1 MADFLLPSTPIYGHV
16 RPMLTIG
23 AGLRERGHAVTVLT
37 GSKYEAAVRA
47 AGLRFRPLPAAADY
61 DDADLSG
68 WLPDRGRYRGVAAG
82 RYDVI
87 GLFIRPL
94 QAQNQALADALR
106 AGTYD
111 AVICETGYLGA
122 LPALY
127 TVPAVRRLP
136 MIGISTTPLALMSAD
151 CAPFGSG
158 LHPGRTSWSRRR
170 NRRINTILHHGPL
183 RPIQQALDA
192 AVGPLGVPPGV
203 ADYFDQAGM
212 FDTTFH
218 LAAPGFEYPRS
229 DMPTSIRL
237 VGPLRP
243 ERGTIPR
250 PDWWADLRAPEPV
263 VHVTQGTVDNV
274 TLGKLLVPAIRG
286 LAGEP
291 VLVVASTGGRPVAE
305 VVAAVGGPL
314 PSNVRVAEFL
324 PYDELLPL
332 TDVVVTN
339 GGFGGVQQALAHGLP
354 LVVAGDTEDK
364 PEVAA
369 RVAWSGTGVNLR
381 RGTPSPARV
390 RSGVRAVLTDP
401 RYRRAARR
409 LQQQIDELGDPL
421 TEIVAAAEVAA
432 TACGPHKVPRTPQPY
447 AATPSIRS
455 TVVKV

>member
-23 AGLRERGHAVTVLT
+23 AELRRRGHGVTVLT
-37 GSKYEAAVRA
+37 GSKYQEAVRL
-47 AGLRFRPLPAAADY
+47 AGLDFLPLPPAADY

-68 WLPDRGRYRGVAAG
+68 WLPDRDRYRGVAAG

-87 GLFIRPL
+87 GLFIQPL
-94 QAQNQALADALR
+94 EAQHQALTAALR
-106 AGTYD
+106 EGTFD

-122 LPALY
+122 LPELY
-127 TVPAVRRLP
+127 TVPAARRLP

-212 FDTTFH
+212 FDVTFH

-229 DMPTSIRL
+229 DMPPSIRL

-250 PDWWADLRAPEPV
+250 PDWWADLGGPEPV
-263 VHVTQGTVDNV
+263 VHVTQGTMDNIA
-274 TLGKLLVPAIRG
+274 LDKLLLPTIRG
-286 LAGEP
+286 LADEP
-291 VLVVASTGGRPVAE
+291 VLVVASTGGRPLTE
-305 VVAAVGGPL
+305 VAAAYGPL
-314 PSNVRVAEFL
+314 PSNVRVATFL
-324 PYDELLPL
+324 PYDQLLPL

-354 LVVAGDTEDK
+354 LVVAGATEDK

-369 RVAWSGTGVNLR
+369 RVAWSRTGVNLR

-390 RSGVRAVLTDP
+390 RSGVRAVLADP
-401 RYRRAARR
+401 RYRRAAQG
-409 LQQQIDELGDPL
+409 LQQQIQDLGDPL
-421 TEIVAAAEVAA
+421 VEIVAAAEMAA
-432 TACGPHKVPRTPQPY
+432 AGRGASEVGRESQPY
-447 AATPSIRS
+447 AATPSMRS
-455 TVVKV
+455 TVVNV